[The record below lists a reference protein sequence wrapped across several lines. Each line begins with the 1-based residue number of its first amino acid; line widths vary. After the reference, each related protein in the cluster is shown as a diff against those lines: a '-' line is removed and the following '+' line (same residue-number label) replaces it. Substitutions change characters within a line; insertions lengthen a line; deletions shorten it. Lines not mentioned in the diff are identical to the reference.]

1 MCDQLAKEKSKLE
14 EDKKHIKQDL
24 KRIQTEI
31 AGNAHSM
38 RKLED
43 KMENIEKNTI
53 SCRSC
58 VVVSAKVSNYRGTA
72 QSSLDYVTLLAHCI
86 NMLA

>member
-38 RKLED
+38 RKL
-43 KMENIEKNTI
+43 ENIEKNTI